1 MVSVPRGETAPE
13 PVVEG
18 RTHVRTK
25 YKDRSFCRL
34 VDDHAGDS
42 SRTFRGHACR
52 AVTIFPNGSPAG
64 KLARIMIN
72 PGVGT
77 LAECRETI
85 KDMSELTAADDGMIF
100 MCIPAD
106 LNDGSMIDRGLP
118 LQQYQAN

>member
-1 MVSVPRGETAPE
+1 MFAPSIKIALFAGLLMITPAIAAE
-13 PVVEG
+13 LSED
-18 RTHVRTK
+18 T
-25 YKDRSFCRL
+25 L
-34 VDDHAGDS
+34 V
-42 SRTFRGHACR
+42 R
-52 AVTIFPNGSPAG
+52 AVTIFPNGSPG
-64 KLARIMIN
+64 SKQGRVVIN

-106 LNDGSMIDRGLP
+106 LNDGLMIDRGLP